1 MQSSP
6 VDLEKFQK
14 SENSFTITPAEVVA
28 DQLQSKIHIEKMA
41 DSEYK
46 EITPK
51 RSDDGKKKK
60 RSAEPTRII
69 NQEFR
74 EPLPDLMPDSGEGE
88 TNNQQRD
95 RTQELDGEPKFDLPP
110 PDSDTVPGQ
119 H

>member
-1 MQSSP
+1 M
-6 VDLEKFQK
+6 
-14 SENSFTITPAEVVA
+14 
-28 DQLQSKIHIEKMA
+28 QSKIHIEKMT

-95 RTQELDGEPKFDLPP
+95 RTQELDGEPKIDLPP

>member
-1 MQSSP
+1 M
-6 VDLEKFQK
+6 K
-14 SENSFTITPAEVVA
+14 
-28 DQLQSKIHIEKMA
+28 SKIHIEKMA

-51 RSDDGKKKK
+51 RSDDGKGKGK
-60 RSAEPTRII
+60 RQIATGKNQKRKAEPARII

-88 TNNQQRD
+88 TTNQQRD
-95 RTQELDGEPKFDLPP
+95 RTQELDGEPKVDLPP
-110 PDSDTVPGQ
+110 PDSDTVPDQ